1 MKMSGKKFGYLI
13 VIVFMILILLINYN
27 NNVTKRITKEIQ
39 VNNVEMTENGI
50 VIQLNINGELN
61 YYYYEDK

>member
-1 MKMSGKKFGYLI
+1 MSEKKFGYLI

-39 VNNVEMTENGI
+39 VNDVEMTENGI
-50 VIQLNINGELN
+50 LIQLNVNGELN

>member
-1 MKMSGKKFGYLI
+1 MNEKKFGYLI

-39 VNNVEMTENGI
+39 VNDVEMTENGI
-50 VIQLNINGELN
+50 LIQLNVNGELN
-61 YYYYEDK
+61 DYYYEDK

>member
-1 MKMSGKKFGYLI
+1 MSGKKFGYLI

-39 VNNVEMTENGI
+39 VNDVEITENGI
-50 VIQLNINGELN
+50 LIQLNVNGELN
-61 YYYYEDK
+61 DYYYEDK

>member
-1 MKMSGKKFGYLI
+1 MSGKKFGYLI

-39 VNNVEMTENGI
+39 VNDVEMTENGI
-50 VIQLNINGELN
+50 LIQLNVNGELN
-61 YYYYEDK
+61 DYYYEDK

>member
-1 MKMSGKKFGYLI
+1 MSEKKFGYLI

-39 VNNVEMTENGI
+39 VNDVEMTENGI
-50 VIQLNINGELN
+50 LIQLNVNGELN
-61 YYYYEDK
+61 DYYYEDK

>member
-1 MKMSGKKFGYLI
+1 MSEKKFGYLI
-13 VIVFMILILLINYN
+13 VIVFMIFILLVNYN

-39 VNNVEMTENGI
+39 VNDVEMTEDGI
-50 VIQLNINGELN
+50 LIQLNINGELN

>member
-1 MKMSGKKFGYLI
+1 MSEKKFGYLI

-39 VNNVEMTENGI
+39 VNDVEKTENGI
-50 VIQLNINGELN
+50 LIQLNVNGELN
-61 YYYYEDK
+61 DYYYEDK

>member
-1 MKMSGKKFGYLI
+1 MSGKKFGYLI

>member
-1 MKMSGKKFGYLI
+1 MSEKKFGYLI

-39 VNNVEMTENGI
+39 VNDVKMTENGI
-50 VIQLNINGELN
+50 LIQLNVNGELN
-61 YYYYEDK
+61 DYYYEDK

>member
-1 MKMSGKKFGYLI
+1 MSEKKFGYLI

>member
-1 MKMSGKKFGYLI
+1 MSEKKFGYLI

-39 VNNVEMTENGI
+39 VNNVETTENGI